1 MTTNDARY
9 EVKDGRLLVN
19 SEAVPLRKGLV
30 YAALARAGWDG
41 RDGLVSRELFEKVLD
56 ADRRISIF
64 ALGRE
69 LETSA
74 A

>member
-41 RDGLVSRELFEKVLD
+41 HDGLVSRELFEKVLD

>member
-1 MTTNDARY
+1 MRTNDARY
-9 EVKDGRLLVN
+9 EVKEGRLFVN
-19 SEAVPLRKGLV
+19 SEAVPLRKGVV
-30 YAALARAGWDG
+30 YVALARAGWNG
-41 RDGLVSRELFEKVLD
+41 REGPVTRELFDKILE

-69 LETSA
+69 LENSA